1 MTMTRRATLA
11 ALPLLAAPALLRAQA
26 WPARPVRLI
35 VPFTPG
41 GATDAI
47 ARLVAERLGAAL
59 GQSFVVENR
68 AGAGG
73 NVGAEIAAKAEPD
86 GYTLLAATISVSALA
101 PYLYPKLPF
110 DPVQDFAS
118 IGGTAHVANGI
129 FTRPDL
135 PVSSLAD
142 LMQLARSKPG
152 ALSYGTPGNGTSG
165 HLCAEYLKYQA
176 KLDIQ
181 HIPYRGTSPA
191 IADLI
196 GGRLDLC
203 VDNLP
208 TYLPHWREGK
218 LKLLAVTSAGR
229 WFATP
234 DVPTVA
240 EAAPL
245 PGFAATAWWGLQAP
259 LRTPEPVL
267 AALEGALLAALAEPA
282 TRTRL
287 RELGVEAL
295 PLGRA
300 EFDRHIASENAKW
313 GEVIRAAGIR
323 AE

>member
-1 MTMTRRATLA
+1 MIPRRALLA
-11 ALPLLAAPALLRAQA
+11 APLLAATPALAQSAA
-26 WPARPVRLI
+26 WPARPVRII

-41 GATDAI
+41 GATDAV
-47 ARLVAERLGAAL
+47 ARLVAERLSAVL

-73 NVGAEIAAKAEPD
+73 NVGAEAGAKAEPD

-101 PYLYPKLPF
+101 PYLYPRLPF
-110 DPVQDFAS
+110 DPVKDFAS
-118 IGGTAHVANGI
+118 IGATAHVANGVL
-129 FTRPDL
+129 TRPDL
-135 PVSSLAD
+135 PVSTLAELID
-142 LMQLARSKPG
+142 LARAKPG
-152 ALSYGTPGNGTSG
+152 SLSYGTPGNGTSG

-191 IADLI
+191 IADLV

-208 TYLPHWREGK
+208 SYLPHVREGK
-218 LKLLAVTSAGR
+218 LKLLAVTSAER
-229 WFATP
+229 WFAAP

-240 EAAPL
+240 EAAL

-259 LRTPEPVL
+259 ARTPEPIL
-267 AALEGALLAALAEPA
+267 ARAEAALLAVLAEA
-282 TRTRL
+282 GTRSKL
-287 RELGVEAL
+287 REMGIEAL
-295 PLGRA
+295 PMDRA
-300 EFDRHIASENAKW
+300 TFDRHIAAENAKW